1 MKLASISE
9 GWLLQKMR
17 EKLGAAGYFNN
28 PLVSQDG
35 GLYNAPSGHDSGSR
49 VAGGTSYAT
58 GVPTSP
64 RKRKFLG
71 LANRPN
77 SIVL

>member
-28 PLVSQDG
+28 PMISQDS
-35 GLYNAPSGHDSGSR
+35 GLYNASSGHDSGSR
-49 VAGGTSYAT
+49 TTGGTGYAT
-58 GVPTSP
+58 GVPNSP